1 MKTFLRATALTLSL
15 VFVMTGFAVPFAALR
30 ASAAETGEGLGAS
43 AACEGHTLGT
53 FSGLPACV
61 NKNGDLH
68 ICENNFP
75 DVNFRSFLT
84 PFYFVVGGHIDE
96 EDSPT
101 TLYVANRAVKSLRGI
116 EFFTKLKSL
125 DCYSNRLTELDMSK
139 NTELTRLDCRS
150 NQLTELDVTSCT
162 ALTELSCDS
171 NQLTELDVS
180 KNTDLTR
187 LGCFFNQL
195 TELDVTKNT
204 DLTSLSC
211 GSNQLTELDVT
222 GNTALTSL
230 SCFSN
235 QLTELDVTGNT
246 ALTYLSCSSNQLT
259 ELDVSNNTALETLNC
274 SSNQLTELDVNNNT
288 ALTGL
293 GCYSNLLTELDVS
306 NNTAL
311 TSLSCESNQLTELDV
326 SNNTA
331 LTHLSCEFNQLTEL
345 DVSNNTALTH
355 LSCESNRLTE
365 LDVSNNTALTY
376 LFCYSNQ
383 LTELDVSKNTA
394 LRYFSWNSN
403 QRDLE
408 LISKNGLWTADM
420 SKLVSSSNFDRIT
433 SFSQGTFDSKT
444 GLLTFAGKPSSF
456 TYKYDVGYVKNDR
469 TMTVTVNLTEHI
481 HSFSDWQVRT
491 PASCTEP
498 GEEFRSC
505 ACGEEETRSIDPL
518 GHSFTNYVYDNNA
531 ACTTDGTET
540 AKCDRCDATDTR
552 TAAGTATGHTF
563 SDWQV
568 RTPASCTE
576 SGEEFRSCACG
587 EEETRSIDPLGH
599 DFAGEWTTD
608 TPASCT
614 EPGSKS
620 HHCTRCEAKADV
632 TSIPPLGH
640 SFTNYVYDNN
650 AACTTDGTETAKCDR
665 CDATDTRTA
674 AGTATGHTFSGWQ
687 VRTPASCT
695 EPGEEFRACACG
707 EEETRSIDPLG
718 HTLVKTEA
726 VEPTETSAGN
736 IEYWTCTVCGKLF
749 SDEAANNEIT
759 QAETVLPKLEHTHV
773 YGSYAYDGN
782 AHWQTCAC
790 GQTSERTPHAF
801 GAWTVTKEPTYTEE
815 GSRSRTCVCGFTE
828 TETLPCAVLLGDVNL
843 DGKVTPTDYLL
854 LKRQLVVEDCLTEA
868 GKQRADINGDGAL
881 TPTDYLLLKRMILGL

>member
-1 MKTFLRATALTLSL
+1 MKTFLRATALMLSL

-30 ASAAETGEGLGAS
+30 ASAAGTGEGLGAS

-61 NKNGDLH
+61 NENGELH

-75 DVNFRSFLT
+75 DVNFRRFLT
-84 PFYFVVGGHIDE
+84 AKGSDGYFNE
-96 EDSPT
+96 YYPT
-101 TLYVANRAVKSLRGI
+101 TLHVKSRGIKSLRGI
-116 EFFTKLKSL
+116 EFFTRLTYL
-125 DCYSNRLTELDMSK
+125 DCSF
-139 NTELTRLDCRS
+139 
-150 NQLTELDVTSCT
+150 NQLTELNVTGFPI
-162 ALTELSCDS
+162 LRYLYCDN

-180 KNTDLTR
+180 NSSVRDLF
-187 LGCFFNQL
+187 C
-195 TELDVTKNT
+195 
-204 DLTSLSC
+204 C
-211 GSNQLTELDVT
+211 
-222 GNTALTSL
+222 
-230 SCFSN
+230 
-235 QLTELDVTGNT
+235 
-246 ALTYLSCSSNQLT
+246 SNQLT
-259 ELDVSNNTALETLNC
+259 ELDVSNNTTLTRLRC
-274 SSNQLTELDVNNNT
+274 YTNQLTELNV
-288 ALTGL
+288 TG
-293 GCYSNLLTELDVS
+293 C
-306 NNTAL
+306 TAL
-311 TSLSCESNQLTELDV
+311 TSLSCG
-326 SNNTA
+326 
-331 LTHLSCEFNQLTEL
+331 
-345 DVSNNTALTH
+345 
-355 LSCESNRLTE
+355 SNRLTE
-365 LDVSNNTALTY
+365 LDVTSCTALQG
-376 LFCYSNQ
+376 LFC
-383 LTELDVSKNTA
+383 EP
-394 LRYFSWNSN
+394 N

-408 LISKNGLWTADM
+408 LISKNGLWTADIGE
-420 SKLVSSSNFDRIT
+420 LVSPSNFDRIT
-433 SFSQGTFDSKT
+433 VFSQGTFDSET
-444 GLLTFAGKPSSF
+444 GLLTFDSKPSSF
-456 TYKYDVGYVKNDR
+456 TYMYDVGYAKEYR
-469 TMTVTVNLTEHI
+469 TMIVTVNLTDH
-481 HSFSDWQVRT
+481 V
-491 PASCTEP
+491 
-498 GEEFRSC
+498 
-505 ACGEEETRSIDPL
+505 
-518 GHSFTNYVYDNNA
+518 
-531 ACTTDGTET
+531 
-540 AKCDRCDATDTR
+540 
-552 TAAGTATGHTF
+552 HTF

-576 SGEEFRSCACG
+576 PGEEFRSCACG

-674 AGTATGHTFSGWQ
+674 AGTATGHTFSDWQ

-695 EPGEEFRACACG
+695 ESGEEFRSCACG

-815 GSRSRTCVCGFTE
+815 GIRSRTCVCGFTE

>member
-15 VFVMTGFAVPFAALR
+15 IFVMTGFAVPFAALR

-61 NKNGDLH
+61 NENGELH

-75 DVNFRSFLT
+75 DVNFRRFLT
-84 PFYFVVGGHIDE
+84 AKGSDGYFNE
-96 EDSPT
+96 YYPT
-101 TLYVANRAVKSLRGI
+101 TLHVKSRGIKSLRGI
-116 EFFTKLKSL
+116 EFFLKLT
-125 DCYSNRLTELDMSK
+125 Y
-139 NTELTRLDCRS
+139 LDCRS
-150 NQLTELDVTSCT
+150 NQLTELDV
-162 ALTELSCDS
+162 
-171 NQLTELDVS
+171 S
-180 KNTDLTR
+180 KNT
-187 LGCFFNQL
+187 
-195 TELDVTKNT
+195 
-204 DLTSLSC
+204 
-211 GSNQLTELDVT
+211 
-222 GNTALTSL
+222 ALEILYCS
-230 SCFSN
+230 SN

-246 ALTYLSCSSNQLT
+246 ALTYLDC
-259 ELDVSNNTALETLNC
+259 
-274 SSNQLTELDVNNNT
+274 
-288 ALTGL
+288 
-293 GCYSNLLTELDVS
+293 
-306 NNTAL
+306 
-311 TSLSCESNQLTELDV
+311 
-326 SNNTA
+326 
-331 LTHLSCEFNQLTEL
+331 H
-345 DVSNNTALTH
+345 
-355 LSCESNRLTE
+355 
-365 LDVSNNTALTY
+365 
-376 LFCYSNQ
+376 SNQ

-394 LRYFSWNSN
+394 LEILDCRSNQLTELDVSKNTALEYLSCDSNQLTELDVSKNTALEYLSCDSNQLTELDVSKNTALEILYCSSNQFTELDLSNNTALRRLYCSSN

-420 SKLVSSSNFDRIT
+420 SKLVSPSNFDRIT
-433 SFSQGTFDSKT
+433 SFSQGTFDSET
-444 GLLTFAGKPSSF
+444 GLLTFGGKPSSF
-456 TYKYDVGYVKNDR
+456 TYRYNVRWYNSSR
-469 TMTVTVNLTEHI
+469 TATITVTVNLTEHI

-498 GEEFRSC
+498 GEEFR
-505 ACGEEETRSIDPL
+505 A
-518 GHSFTNYVYDNNA
+518 
-531 ACTTDGTET
+531 
-540 AKCDRCDATDTR
+540 
-552 TAAGTATGHTF
+552 
-563 SDWQV
+563 
-568 RTPASCTE
+568 
-576 SGEEFRSCACG
+576 CACG

-614 EPGSKS
+614 EPGSKSHHCTRCEAKADVTSIPPLGHDFAEAWTTDTPASCTESGSKS

-674 AGTATGHTFSGWQ
+674 AGTATGHTFSDWQVRTPASCTESGEEFRACACGEEETRSIDPLGHSFTNYVYDNNAACTTDGTETAKCDRCDATDTRTAAGTATGHSFSGWQ

-695 EPGEEFRACACG
+695 EKGEEYRACACG

>member
-15 VFVMTGFAVPFAALR
+15 IFVMTGFAVPFAALR

-61 NKNGDLH
+61 NENGELH

-75 DVNFRSFLT
+75 DVNFRRFLT
-84 PFYFVVGGHIDE
+84 AKGSDGYFNE
-96 EDSPT
+96 YYPT
-101 TLYVANRAVKSLRGI
+101 TLHVKSRGIKSLRGI
-116 EFFTKLKSL
+116 EFFTRLTYL
-125 DCYSNRLTELDMSK
+125 DCSF
-139 NTELTRLDCRS
+139 
-150 NQLTELDVTSCT
+150 NQLTELNVTGFPI
-162 ALTELSCDS
+162 LRYLYCDN

-180 KNTDLTR
+180 NSSVRDLF
-187 LGCFFNQL
+187 C
-195 TELDVTKNT
+195 
-204 DLTSLSC
+204 C
-211 GSNQLTELDVT
+211 
-222 GNTALTSL
+222 
-230 SCFSN
+230 
-235 QLTELDVTGNT
+235 
-246 ALTYLSCSSNQLT
+246 SNQLT
-259 ELDVSNNTALETLNC
+259 ELDVSNNTTLTRLRC
-274 SSNQLTELDVNNNT
+274 YTNQLTELNV
-288 ALTGL
+288 TG
-293 GCYSNLLTELDVS
+293 C
-306 NNTAL
+306 TAL
-311 TSLSCESNQLTELDV
+311 TSLSCG
-326 SNNTA
+326 
-331 LTHLSCEFNQLTEL
+331 
-345 DVSNNTALTH
+345 
-355 LSCESNRLTE
+355 SNRLTE
-365 LDVSNNTALTY
+365 LDVTSCTALQG
-376 LFCYSNQ
+376 LFC
-383 LTELDVSKNTA
+383 EP
-394 LRYFSWNSN
+394 N

-408 LISKNGLWTADM
+408 LISKNGLWTADIGE
-420 SKLVSSSNFDRIT
+420 LVSPSNFDRIT
-433 SFSQGTFDSKT
+433 VFSQGTFDSET
-444 GLLTFAGKPSSF
+444 GLLTFDSKPSSF
-456 TYKYDVGYVKNDR
+456 TYMYDVGYAKEYR
-469 TMTVTVNLTEHI
+469 TMIVTVNLTDHV
-481 HSFSDWQVRT
+481 HTFSDWQVRT

-518 GHSFTNYVYDNNA
+518 GH
-531 ACTTDGTET
+531 
-540 AKCDRCDATDTR
+540 
-552 TAAGTATGHTF
+552 
-563 SDWQV
+563 
-568 RTPASCTE
+568 
-576 SGEEFRSCACG
+576 
-587 EEETRSIDPLGH
+587 
-599 DFAGEWTTD
+599 DFAEAWTTD

-650 AACTTDGTETAKCDR
+650 AACTADGTETAKCDR

-674 AGTATGHTFSGWQ
+674 AGTATGHTFSDWQ

-695 EPGEEFRACACG
+695 EKGEEYRACACG

>member
-30 ASAAETGEGLGAS
+30 ASAAGTGEGLGAS

-61 NKNGDLH
+61 NENGELH
-68 ICENNFP
+68 ICVYNFP
-75 DVNFRSFLT
+75 DENFRVILT
-84 PFYFVVGGHIDE
+84 IFVFGVGGYIDE
-96 EDSPT
+96 EDYPT
-101 TLYVANRAVKSLRGI
+101 TLDVSSRDVEFWPVKSLRGI
-116 EFFTKLKSL
+116 EFFAKLTSL
-125 DCYSNRLTELDMSK
+125 NCNFDQLTELDVSK
-139 NTELTRLDCRS
+139 NTALTSLSCAG
-150 NQLTELDVTSCT
+150 NQLTELDVSNNT
-162 ALTELSCDS
+162 ALTLLYCDGNQLTELDVSKNTALEYLSCDS

-180 KNTDLTR
+180 KNT
-187 LGCFFNQL
+187 
-195 TELDVTKNT
+195 
-204 DLTSLSC
+204 
-211 GSNQLTELDVT
+211 
-222 GNTALTSL
+222 ALEIL
-230 SCFSN
+230 
-235 QLTELDVTGNT
+235 
-246 ALTYLSCSSNQLT
+246 YCSSNQFT
-259 ELDVSNNTALETLNC
+259 ELDLSNNTALRWLYC
-274 SSNQLTELDVNNNT
+274 S
-288 ALTGL
+288 
-293 GCYSNLLTELDVS
+293 
-306 NNTAL
+306 
-311 TSLSCESNQLTELDV
+311 
-326 SNNTA
+326 
-331 LTHLSCEFNQLTEL
+331 
-345 DVSNNTALTH
+345 
-355 LSCESNRLTE
+355 
-365 LDVSNNTALTY
+365 
-376 LFCYSNQ
+376 
-383 LTELDVSKNTA
+383 
-394 LRYFSWNSN
+394 SN

-420 SKLVSSSNFDRIT
+420 SKLVSPSNFDRIT
-433 SFSQGTFDSKT
+433 SFSQGTFDSET
-444 GLLTFAGKPSSF
+444 GLLTFGGKPSSF
-456 TYKYDVGYVKNDR
+456 TYRYNVCWYNSSR
-469 TMTVTVNLTEHI
+469 TATITVTVNLTEHI

-498 GEEFRSC
+498 GEEFR
-505 ACGEEETRSIDPL
+505 A
-518 GHSFTNYVYDNNA
+518 
-531 ACTTDGTET
+531 
-540 AKCDRCDATDTR
+540 
-552 TAAGTATGHTF
+552 
-563 SDWQV
+563 
-568 RTPASCTE
+568 
-576 SGEEFRSCACG
+576 CACG

-614 EPGSKS
+614 ESGSKS

-674 AGTATGHTFSGWQ
+674 AGTATGHTFSDWQVRTPASCTESGEEFRACACGEEETRSIDPLGHSFTNYVYDNNAACTTDGTETAKCDRCDATDTRTAAGTATGHSFSGWQ

-695 EPGEEFRACACG
+695 EKGEEYRACACG

>member
-30 ASAAETGEGLGAS
+30 ASAAGTGEGLGAS

-61 NKNGDLH
+61 NENGELH
-68 ICENNFP
+68 ICVYNFP
-75 DVNFRSFLT
+75 DENFRVILT
-84 PFYFVVGGHIDE
+84 IFVFGVGGYIDE
-96 EDSPT
+96 EDYPT
-101 TLYVANRAVKSLRGI
+101 TLDVSSRDVEFWPVKSLRGI
-116 EFFTKLKSL
+116 EFFAKLTSL
-125 DCYSNRLTELDMSK
+125 NCNFDQLTELDVSK
-139 NTELTRLDCRS
+139 NTALTSLSCAGNQLTELDVSNNTALTSLSCGGKQLTELDVSNNTALTSLSCGGSQLTELDVSNNTALTYLDCRS
-150 NQLTELDVTSCT
+150 NQLTELDVSNNT
-162 ALTELSCDS
+162 ALTLLYCDGNQLTELDVSKNTALEYLSCDS

-180 KNTDLTR
+180 KNT
-187 LGCFFNQL
+187 
-195 TELDVTKNT
+195 
-204 DLTSLSC
+204 
-211 GSNQLTELDVT
+211 
-222 GNTALTSL
+222 ALEIL
-230 SCFSN
+230 
-235 QLTELDVTGNT
+235 
-246 ALTYLSCSSNQLT
+246 YCSSNQFT
-259 ELDVSNNTALETLNC
+259 ELDLSNNTALRWLYC
-274 SSNQLTELDVNNNT
+274 S
-288 ALTGL
+288 
-293 GCYSNLLTELDVS
+293 
-306 NNTAL
+306 
-311 TSLSCESNQLTELDV
+311 
-326 SNNTA
+326 
-331 LTHLSCEFNQLTEL
+331 
-345 DVSNNTALTH
+345 
-355 LSCESNRLTE
+355 
-365 LDVSNNTALTY
+365 
-376 LFCYSNQ
+376 
-383 LTELDVSKNTA
+383 
-394 LRYFSWNSN
+394 SN

-420 SKLVSSSNFDRIT
+420 SKLVSPSNFDRIT
-433 SFSQGTFDSKT
+433 SFSQGTFDSET
-444 GLLTFAGKPSSF
+444 GLLTFGGKPSSF
-456 TYKYDVGYVKNDR
+456 TYRYNVCWYNSSR
-469 TMTVTVNLTEHI
+469 TATITVTVNLTEHI

-498 GEEFRSC
+498 GEEFR
-505 ACGEEETRSIDPL
+505 A
-518 GHSFTNYVYDNNA
+518 
-531 ACTTDGTET
+531 
-540 AKCDRCDATDTR
+540 
-552 TAAGTATGHTF
+552 
-563 SDWQV
+563 
-568 RTPASCTE
+568 
-576 SGEEFRSCACG
+576 CACG

-614 EPGSKS
+614 EPGSKSHHCTRCEAKADVTSIPPLGHDFAEAWTTDTPASCTESGSKS

-695 EPGEEFRACACG
+695 EKGEEYRACACG

>member
-15 VFVMTGFAVPFAALR
+15 IFVMTGFAVPFAALR

-61 NKNGDLH
+61 NENGELH

-75 DVNFRSFLT
+75 DVNFRRFLT
-84 PFYFVVGGHIDE
+84 AKGSDGYFNE
-96 EDSPT
+96 YYPT
-101 TLYVANRAVKSLRGI
+101 TLHVKSRGIKSLRGI
-116 EFFTKLKSL
+116 EFFTRLTYL
-125 DCYSNRLTELDMSK
+125 DCSF
-139 NTELTRLDCRS
+139 
-150 NQLTELDVTSCT
+150 NQLTELNVTGFPI
-162 ALTELSCDS
+162 LRYLYCDN

-180 KNTDLTR
+180 NSSVRDLF
-187 LGCFFNQL
+187 C
-195 TELDVTKNT
+195 
-204 DLTSLSC
+204 C
-211 GSNQLTELDVT
+211 
-222 GNTALTSL
+222 
-230 SCFSN
+230 
-235 QLTELDVTGNT
+235 
-246 ALTYLSCSSNQLT
+246 SNQLT
-259 ELDVSNNTALETLNC
+259 ELDVSNNTTLTRLRC
-274 SSNQLTELDVNNNT
+274 YTNQLTELNV
-288 ALTGL
+288 TG
-293 GCYSNLLTELDVS
+293 C
-306 NNTAL
+306 TAL
-311 TSLSCESNQLTELDV
+311 TSLSCG
-326 SNNTA
+326 
-331 LTHLSCEFNQLTEL
+331 
-345 DVSNNTALTH
+345 
-355 LSCESNRLTE
+355 SNRLTE
-365 LDVSNNTALTY
+365 LDVTSCTALQG
-376 LFCYSNQ
+376 LFC
-383 LTELDVSKNTA
+383 EP
-394 LRYFSWNSN
+394 N

-408 LISKNGLWTADM
+408 LISKNGLWTADIGE
-420 SKLVSSSNFDRIT
+420 LVSPSNFDRIT
-433 SFSQGTFDSKT
+433 VFSQGTFDSET
-444 GLLTFAGKPSSF
+444 GLLTFDSKPSSF
-456 TYKYDVGYVKNDR
+456 TYMYDVGYAKEYR
-469 TMTVTVNLTEHI
+469 TMIVTVNLTDHV
-481 HSFSDWQVRT
+481 HTFSDWQVRT

-518 GHSFTNYVYDNNA
+518 GH
-531 ACTTDGTET
+531 
-540 AKCDRCDATDTR
+540 
-552 TAAGTATGHTF
+552 
-563 SDWQV
+563 
-568 RTPASCTE
+568 
-576 SGEEFRSCACG
+576 
-587 EEETRSIDPLGH
+587 
-599 DFAGEWTTD
+599 DFAEAWTTD

-614 EPGSKS
+614 ESGSKS

>member
-15 VFVMTGFAVPFAALR
+15 IFVMTGFAVPFAALR

-61 NKNGDLH
+61 NENGELH

-75 DVNFRSFLT
+75 DVNFRRFLT
-84 PFYFVVGGHIDE
+84 AKGSDGYFNE
-96 EDSPT
+96 YYPT
-101 TLYVANRAVKSLRGI
+101 TLHVKSRGIKSLRGI
-116 EFFTKLKSL
+116 EFFTRLTYL
-125 DCYSNRLTELDMSK
+125 DCSF
-139 NTELTRLDCRS
+139 
-150 NQLTELDVTSCT
+150 NQLTELNVTGFPI
-162 ALTELSCDS
+162 LRYLYCDN

-180 KNTDLTR
+180 NSSVRDLF
-187 LGCFFNQL
+187 C
-195 TELDVTKNT
+195 
-204 DLTSLSC
+204 C
-211 GSNQLTELDVT
+211 
-222 GNTALTSL
+222 
-230 SCFSN
+230 
-235 QLTELDVTGNT
+235 
-246 ALTYLSCSSNQLT
+246 SNQLT
-259 ELDVSNNTALETLNC
+259 ELDVSNNTTLTRLRC
-274 SSNQLTELDVNNNT
+274 YTNQLTELNV
-288 ALTGL
+288 TG
-293 GCYSNLLTELDVS
+293 C
-306 NNTAL
+306 TAL
-311 TSLSCESNQLTELDV
+311 TSLSCG
-326 SNNTA
+326 
-331 LTHLSCEFNQLTEL
+331 
-345 DVSNNTALTH
+345 
-355 LSCESNRLTE
+355 SNRLTE
-365 LDVSNNTALTY
+365 LDVTSCTALQG
-376 LFCYSNQ
+376 LFC
-383 LTELDVSKNTA
+383 EP
-394 LRYFSWNSN
+394 N

-408 LISKNGLWTADM
+408 LISKNGLWTADIGE
-420 SKLVSSSNFDRIT
+420 LVSPSNFDRIT
-433 SFSQGTFDSKT
+433 VFSQGTFDSET
-444 GLLTFAGKPSSF
+444 GLLTFDSKPSSF
-456 TYKYDVGYVKNDR
+456 TYMYDVGYAKEYR
-469 TMTVTVNLTEHI
+469 TMIVTVNLTDHV
-481 HSFSDWQVRT
+481 HTFSDWQVRT

-518 GHSFTNYVYDNNA
+518 GH
-531 ACTTDGTET
+531 
-540 AKCDRCDATDTR
+540 
-552 TAAGTATGHTF
+552 
-563 SDWQV
+563 
-568 RTPASCTE
+568 
-576 SGEEFRSCACG
+576 
-587 EEETRSIDPLGH
+587 
-599 DFAGEWTTD
+599 DFAEAWTTD

-614 EPGSKS
+614 EPGSKSHHCTRCEAKADVTSIPLLGHDFAEAWTTDTPASCTESGSKS

>member
-61 NKNGDLH
+61 NENGELH

-75 DVNFRSFLT
+75 DVNFRWFLT
-84 PFYFVVGGHIDE
+84 AKGSDGYFNE
-96 EDSPT
+96 YYPT
-101 TLYVANRAVKSLRGI
+101 TLHVKSRGIKSLRGI
-116 EFFTKLKSL
+116 EFFTRLTYL
-125 DCYSNRLTELDMSK
+125 DCSF
-139 NTELTRLDCRS
+139 
-150 NQLTELDVTSCT
+150 NQLTELNVTGFPI
-162 ALTELSCDS
+162 LRYLYCDN

-180 KNTDLTR
+180 NSSVRDLF
-187 LGCFFNQL
+187 C
-195 TELDVTKNT
+195 
-204 DLTSLSC
+204 C
-211 GSNQLTELDVT
+211 
-222 GNTALTSL
+222 
-230 SCFSN
+230 
-235 QLTELDVTGNT
+235 
-246 ALTYLSCSSNQLT
+246 SNQLT
-259 ELDVSNNTALETLNC
+259 ELDVSNNTTLTRLRC
-274 SSNQLTELDVNNNT
+274 YTNQLTELNV
-288 ALTGL
+288 TG
-293 GCYSNLLTELDVS
+293 C
-306 NNTAL
+306 TAL
-311 TSLSCESNQLTELDV
+311 TSLSCG
-326 SNNTA
+326 
-331 LTHLSCEFNQLTEL
+331 
-345 DVSNNTALTH
+345 
-355 LSCESNRLTE
+355 SNRLTE
-365 LDVSNNTALTY
+365 LDVTSCTALQG
-376 LFCYSNQ
+376 LFC
-383 LTELDVSKNTA
+383 EP
-394 LRYFSWNSN
+394 N

-408 LISKNGLWTADM
+408 LISKNGLWTADIGE
-420 SKLVSSSNFDRIT
+420 LVSPSNFDRIT
-433 SFSQGTFDSKT
+433 VFSQGTFDSET
-444 GLLTFAGKPSSF
+444 GLLTFDSKPSSF
-456 TYKYDVGYVKNDR
+456 TYMYDVGYAKEYR
-469 TMTVTVNLTEHI
+469 TMIVTVNLTDHV
-481 HSFSDWQVRT
+481 HTFSDWQVRT

-518 GHSFTNYVYDNNA
+518 GH
-531 ACTTDGTET
+531 
-540 AKCDRCDATDTR
+540 
-552 TAAGTATGHTF
+552 
-563 SDWQV
+563 
-568 RTPASCTE
+568 
-576 SGEEFRSCACG
+576 
-587 EEETRSIDPLGH
+587 
-599 DFAGEWTTD
+599 DFAEAWTTD

-695 EPGEEFRACACG
+695 EKGEEYRACACG

>member
-30 ASAAETGEGLGAS
+30 ASAAGTGEGLGAS

-61 NKNGDLH
+61 NENGELH
-68 ICENNFP
+68 ICVYNFP
-75 DVNFRSFLT
+75 DENFRVILT
-84 PFYFVVGGHIDE
+84 IFVFGVGGYIDE
-96 EDSPT
+96 EDYPT
-101 TLYVANRAVKSLRGI
+101 TLDVSSRDVEFWPVKSLRGI
-116 EFFTKLKSL
+116 EFFAKLTSL
-125 DCYSNRLTELDMSK
+125 NCNFDQLTELDVSK
-139 NTELTRLDCRS
+139 NTALTSLSCAGNQLTELDVSNNTALTSLSCGGSQLTELDVSNNTALTYLDCRS
-150 NQLTELDVTSCT
+150 NQLTELDVSNNT
-162 ALTELSCDS
+162 ALTLLYCDGNQLTELDVSKNTALEYLSCDS

-180 KNTDLTR
+180 KNTAPIR
-187 LGCFFNQL
+187 LYC
-195 TELDVTKNT
+195 
-204 DLTSLSC
+204 S
-211 GSNQLTELDVT
+211 SNQLTELDVT
-222 GNTALTSL
+222 GTLTDLDCSSNQLTELDMTGCTALSRL
-230 SCFSN
+230 VCRSN
-235 QLTELDVTGNT
+235 QLTELDVTG
-246 ALTYLSCSSNQLT
+246 C
-259 ELDVSNNTALETLNC
+259 TALEI
-274 SSNQLTELDVNNNT
+274 
-288 ALTGL
+288 
-293 GCYSNLLTELDVS
+293 
-306 NNTAL
+306 
-311 TSLSCESNQLTELDV
+311 LSCDSNQLTELDV

-331 LTHLSCEFNQLTEL
+331 LTFLSCDGNQLTEL
-345 DVSNNTALTH
+345 DVSKNTALEY
-355 LSCESNRLTE
+355 LSC
-365 LDVSNNTALTY
+365 D
-376 LFCYSNQ
+376 SNQ

-394 LRYFSWNSN
+394 LEILYCSSNQFTELDLSNNTALRWLYCSSN

-420 SKLVSSSNFDRIT
+420 SKLVSPSNFDRIT
-433 SFSQGTFDSKT
+433 SFSQGTFDSET
-444 GLLTFAGKPSSF
+444 GLLTFGGKPSSF
-456 TYKYDVGYVKNDR
+456 TYRYNVCWYNSSR
-469 TMTVTVNLTEHI
+469 TATITVTVNLTEHI

-498 GEEFRSC
+498 GEEFR
-505 ACGEEETRSIDPL
+505 A
-518 GHSFTNYVYDNNA
+518 
-531 ACTTDGTET
+531 
-540 AKCDRCDATDTR
+540 
-552 TAAGTATGHTF
+552 
-563 SDWQV
+563 
-568 RTPASCTE
+568 
-576 SGEEFRSCACG
+576 CACG

-695 EPGEEFRACACG
+695 EKGEEYRACACG

>member
-30 ASAAETGEGLGAS
+30 ASAAGTGEGLGAS

-61 NKNGDLH
+61 NENGELH
-68 ICENNFP
+68 ICVYNFP
-75 DVNFRSFLT
+75 DENFRVILT
-84 PFYFVVGGHIDE
+84 IFVFGVGGYIDE
-96 EDSPT
+96 EDYPT
-101 TLYVANRAVKSLRGI
+101 TLDVSSRDVEFWPVKSLRGI
-116 EFFTKLKSL
+116 EFFAKLTSL
-125 DCYSNRLTELDMSK
+125 NCNFDQLTELDVSK
-139 NTELTRLDCRS
+139 NTALTSLSCAGNQLTELDVSNNTALTSLSCGGSQLTELDVSNNTALTYLDCRS
-150 NQLTELDVTSCT
+150 NQLTELDVSNNT
-162 ALTELSCDS
+162 ALTLLYCDGNQLTELDVSKNTALEYLSCDS

-180 KNTDLTR
+180 KNTAPIR
-187 LGCFFNQL
+187 LYC
-195 TELDVTKNT
+195 
-204 DLTSLSC
+204 S
-211 GSNQLTELDVT
+211 SNQLTELDVT
-222 GNTALTSL
+222 GTLTDLDCSSNQLTELDMTGCTALSRL
-230 SCFSN
+230 VCRSN
-235 QLTELDVTGNT
+235 QLTELDVTG
-246 ALTYLSCSSNQLT
+246 C
-259 ELDVSNNTALETLNC
+259 TALEI
-274 SSNQLTELDVNNNT
+274 
-288 ALTGL
+288 
-293 GCYSNLLTELDVS
+293 
-306 NNTAL
+306 
-311 TSLSCESNQLTELDV
+311 LSCDSNQLTELDV

-331 LTHLSCEFNQLTEL
+331 LTFLSCDGNQLTEL
-345 DVSNNTALTH
+345 DVSKNTALEY
-355 LSCESNRLTE
+355 LSC
-365 LDVSNNTALTY
+365 D
-376 LFCYSNQ
+376 SNQ

-394 LRYFSWNSN
+394 LEILYCSSNQFTELDLSNNTALRWLYCSSN

-420 SKLVSSSNFDRIT
+420 SKLVSPSNFDRIT
-433 SFSQGTFDSKT
+433 SFSQGTFDSET
-444 GLLTFAGKPSSF
+444 GLLTFGGKPSSF
-456 TYKYDVGYVKNDR
+456 TYRYNVCWYNSSR
-469 TMTVTVNLTEHI
+469 TATITVTVNLTEHI

-498 GEEFRSC
+498 GEEFR
-505 ACGEEETRSIDPL
+505 A
-518 GHSFTNYVYDNNA
+518 
-531 ACTTDGTET
+531 
-540 AKCDRCDATDTR
+540 
-552 TAAGTATGHTF
+552 
-563 SDWQV
+563 
-568 RTPASCTE
+568 
-576 SGEEFRSCACG
+576 CACG

-599 DFAGEWTTD
+599 DFAGEWTTDTPASCTEPGSKSHHCTRCEAKADVTSIPPLGHDFAEAWTTD

-695 EPGEEFRACACG
+695 EKGEEYRACACG

>member
-30 ASAAETGEGLGAS
+30 ASAAGTGEGLGAS

-61 NKNGDLH
+61 NENGELH
-68 ICENNFP
+68 ICVYNFP
-75 DVNFRSFLT
+75 DENFRVILT
-84 PFYFVVGGHIDE
+84 IFVFGVGGYIDE
-96 EDSPT
+96 EDYPT
-101 TLYVANRAVKSLRGI
+101 TLDVSSRDVEFWPVKSLRGI
-116 EFFTKLKSL
+116 EFFAKLTSL
-125 DCYSNRLTELDMSK
+125 NCNFD
-139 NTELTRLDCRS
+139 
-150 NQLTELDVTSCT
+150 
-162 ALTELSCDS
+162 
-171 NQLTELDVS
+171 QLTELDVS
-180 KNTDLTR
+180 KNT
-187 LGCFFNQL
+187 
-195 TELDVTKNT
+195 
-204 DLTSLSC
+204 
-211 GSNQLTELDVT
+211 
-222 GNTALTSL
+222 ALTSL
-230 SCFSN
+230 SCAGN
-235 QLTELDVTGNT
+235 Q
-246 ALTYLSCSSNQLT
+246 
-259 ELDVSNNTALETLNC
+259 
-274 SSNQLTELDVNNNT
+274 
-288 ALTGL
+288 
-293 GCYSNLLTELDVS
+293 LTELDVS

-311 TSLSCESNQLTELDV
+311 TSLSCGGNQLTELDV

-331 LTHLSCEFNQLTEL
+331 LTYL
-345 DVSNNTALTH
+345 D
-355 LSCESNRLTE
+355 CR
-365 LDVSNNTALTY
+365 
-376 LFCYSNQ
+376 SNQ

-394 LRYFSWNSN
+394 LEIIHCSSNQFTELDLSNNTALRWLYCSSN

-420 SKLVSSSNFDRIT
+420 SKLVSPSNFDRIT
-433 SFSQGTFDSKT
+433 SFSQGTFDSET
-444 GLLTFAGKPSSF
+444 GLLTFRGKPSSF
-456 TYKYDVGYVKNDR
+456 TYRYNVCWYNSSR
-469 TMTVTVNLTEHI
+469 TATITVTVNLTEHI

-498 GEEFRSC
+498 GEEFR
-505 ACGEEETRSIDPL
+505 A
-518 GHSFTNYVYDNNA
+518 
-531 ACTTDGTET
+531 
-540 AKCDRCDATDTR
+540 
-552 TAAGTATGHTF
+552 
-563 SDWQV
+563 
-568 RTPASCTE
+568 
-576 SGEEFRSCACG
+576 CACG

-773 YGSYAYDGN
+773 YGSYANDGN

>member
-195 TELDVTKNT
+195 TELDVSNNT

-481 HSFSDWQVRT
+481 HS
-491 PASCTEP
+491 
-498 GEEFRSC
+498 
-505 ACGEEETRSIDPL
+505 
-518 GHSFTNYVYDNNA
+518 
-531 ACTTDGTET
+531 
-540 AKCDRCDATDTR
+540 
-552 TAAGTATGHTF
+552 F

>member
-15 VFVMTGFAVPFAALR
+15 IFVMTGFAVPFAALR

-61 NKNGDLH
+61 NENGELH

-75 DVNFRSFLT
+75 DVNFRRFLT
-84 PFYFVVGGHIDE
+84 AKGSDGYFNE
-96 EDSPT
+96 YYPT
-101 TLYVANRAVKSLRGI
+101 TLHVKSRGIKSLRGI
-116 EFFTKLKSL
+116 EFFTRLTYL
-125 DCYSNRLTELDMSK
+125 DCSF
-139 NTELTRLDCRS
+139 
-150 NQLTELDVTSCT
+150 NQLTELNVTGFPI
-162 ALTELSCDS
+162 LRYLYCDN

-180 KNTDLTR
+180 NSSVRDLF
-187 LGCFFNQL
+187 C
-195 TELDVTKNT
+195 
-204 DLTSLSC
+204 C
-211 GSNQLTELDVT
+211 
-222 GNTALTSL
+222 
-230 SCFSN
+230 
-235 QLTELDVTGNT
+235 
-246 ALTYLSCSSNQLT
+246 SNQLT
-259 ELDVSNNTALETLNC
+259 ELDVSNNTTLTRLRC
-274 SSNQLTELDVNNNT
+274 YTNQLTELNV
-288 ALTGL
+288 TG
-293 GCYSNLLTELDVS
+293 C
-306 NNTAL
+306 TAL
-311 TSLSCESNQLTELDV
+311 TSLSCG
-326 SNNTA
+326 
-331 LTHLSCEFNQLTEL
+331 
-345 DVSNNTALTH
+345 
-355 LSCESNRLTE
+355 SNRLTE
-365 LDVSNNTALTY
+365 LDVTSCTALQGF
-376 LFCYSNQ
+376 FC
-383 LTELDVSKNTA
+383 EP
-394 LRYFSWNSN
+394 N

-408 LISKNGLWTADM
+408 LISKNGLWTADIGE
-420 SKLVSSSNFDRIT
+420 LVSPSNFDRIT
-433 SFSQGTFDSKT
+433 VFSQGTFDSET
-444 GLLTFAGKPSSF
+444 GLLTFDSKPSSF
-456 TYKYDVGYVKNDR
+456 TYMYDVGYAKEYR
-469 TMTVTVNLTEHI
+469 TMIVTVNLTDHV
-481 HSFSDWQVRT
+481 HTFSDWQVRT

-518 GHSFTNYVYDNNA
+518 GH
-531 ACTTDGTET
+531 
-540 AKCDRCDATDTR
+540 
-552 TAAGTATGHTF
+552 
-563 SDWQV
+563 
-568 RTPASCTE
+568 
-576 SGEEFRSCACG
+576 
-587 EEETRSIDPLGH
+587 
-599 DFAGEWTTD
+599 DFAEAWTTD

-695 EPGEEFRACACG
+695 EKGEEYRACACG

>member
-1 MKTFLRATALTLSL
+1 MQVWRLQTKPSSGNNIDYCLKNQI
-15 VFVMTGFAVPFAALR
+15 AAIV
-30 ASAAETGEGLGAS
+30 
-43 AACEGHTLGT
+43 C
-53 FSGLPACV
+53 
-61 NKNGDLH
+61 ND
-68 ICENNFP
+68 
-75 DVNFRSFLT
+75 
-84 PFYFVVGGHIDE
+84 
-96 EDSPT
+96 
-101 TLYVANRAVKSLRGI
+101 
-116 EFFTKLKSL
+116 
-125 DCYSNRLTELDMSK
+125 
-139 NTELTRLDCRS
+139 
-150 NQLTELDVTSCT
+150 
-162 ALTELSCDS
+162 
-171 NQLTELDVS
+171 
-180 KNTDLTR
+180 
-187 LGCFFNQL
+187 
-195 TELDVTKNT
+195 
-204 DLTSLSC
+204 
-211 GSNQLTELDVT
+211 
-222 GNTALTSL
+222 
-230 SCFSN
+230 
-235 QLTELDVTGNT
+235 
-246 ALTYLSCSSNQLT
+246 
-259 ELDVSNNTALETLNC
+259 
-274 SSNQLTELDVNNNT
+274 
-288 ALTGL
+288 
-293 GCYSNLLTELDVS
+293 
-306 NNTAL
+306 
-311 TSLSCESNQLTELDV
+311 
-326 SNNTA
+326 
-331 LTHLSCEFNQLTEL
+331 
-345 DVSNNTALTH
+345 
-355 LSCESNRLTE
+355 
-365 LDVSNNTALTY
+365 
-376 LFCYSNQ
+376 
-383 LTELDVSKNTA
+383 
-394 LRYFSWNSN
+394 N

-408 LISKNGLWTADM
+408 LIEKNGLWTADM

-433 SFSQGTFDSKT
+433 SFSQGTFDSET
-444 GLLTFAGKPSSF
+444 GLLTFDSKPSSF
-456 TYKYDVGYVKNDR
+456 TYTYDVGKDDQ

-491 PASCTEP
+491 PASCTE
-498 GEEFRSC
+498 
-505 ACGEEETRSIDPL
+505 
-518 GHSFTNYVYDNNA
+518 
-531 ACTTDGTET
+531 
-540 AKCDRCDATDTR
+540 
-552 TAAGTATGHTF
+552 
-563 SDWQV
+563 
-568 RTPASCTE
+568 
-576 SGEEFRSCACG
+576 SGEEFRACACG

-674 AGTATGHTFSGWQ
+674 AGTATGHTFSDWQ

-695 EPGEEFRACACG
+695 ESGEEFRACACG

-815 GSRSRTCVCGFTE
+815 GIRSRTCVCGFTE

>member
-30 ASAAETGEGLGAS
+30 ASAAGTGEGLGAS

-61 NKNGDLH
+61 NENGELH
-68 ICENNFP
+68 ICVYNFP
-75 DVNFRSFLT
+75 DENFRVILT
-84 PFYFVVGGHIDE
+84 IFVFGVGGYIDE
-96 EDSPT
+96 EDYPT
-101 TLYVANRAVKSLRGI
+101 TLDVSSRDVEFWPVKSLRGI
-116 EFFTKLKSL
+116 EFFAKLTSL
-125 DCYSNRLTELDMSK
+125 NCNFDQLTELDVSK
-139 NTELTRLDCRS
+139 NTALTSLSCAGNQLTELDVSNNTALTSLSCGGSQLTELDVSNNTALTYLDCRS
-150 NQLTELDVTSCT
+150 NQLTELDVSNNT
-162 ALTELSCDS
+162 ALTLLYCDGNQLTELDVSKNTALEYLSCDS

-180 KNTDLTR
+180 KNT
-187 LGCFFNQL
+187 
-195 TELDVTKNT
+195 
-204 DLTSLSC
+204 
-211 GSNQLTELDVT
+211 
-222 GNTALTSL
+222 ALEIL
-230 SCFSN
+230 
-235 QLTELDVTGNT
+235 
-246 ALTYLSCSSNQLT
+246 YCSSNQFT
-259 ELDVSNNTALETLNC
+259 ELDLSNNTALRWLYC
-274 SSNQLTELDVNNNT
+274 S
-288 ALTGL
+288 
-293 GCYSNLLTELDVS
+293 
-306 NNTAL
+306 
-311 TSLSCESNQLTELDV
+311 
-326 SNNTA
+326 
-331 LTHLSCEFNQLTEL
+331 
-345 DVSNNTALTH
+345 
-355 LSCESNRLTE
+355 
-365 LDVSNNTALTY
+365 
-376 LFCYSNQ
+376 
-383 LTELDVSKNTA
+383 
-394 LRYFSWNSN
+394 SN

-420 SKLVSSSNFDRIT
+420 SKLVSPSNFDRIT
-433 SFSQGTFDSKT
+433 SFSQGTFDSET
-444 GLLTFAGKPSSF
+444 GLLTFGGKPSSF
-456 TYKYDVGYVKNDR
+456 TYRYNVCWYNSSR
-469 TMTVTVNLTEHI
+469 TATITVTVNLTEHI

-498 GEEFRSC
+498 GEEFR
-505 ACGEEETRSIDPL
+505 A
-518 GHSFTNYVYDNNA
+518 
-531 ACTTDGTET
+531 
-540 AKCDRCDATDTR
+540 
-552 TAAGTATGHTF
+552 
-563 SDWQV
+563 
-568 RTPASCTE
+568 
-576 SGEEFRSCACG
+576 CACG

-695 EPGEEFRACACG
+695 EKGEEYRACACG

>member
-1 MKTFLRATALTLSL
+1 M
-15 VFVMTGFAVPFAALR
+15 
-30 ASAAETGEGLGAS
+30 
-43 AACEGHTLGT
+43 
-53 FSGLPACV
+53 
-61 NKNGDLH
+61 
-68 ICENNFP
+68 
-75 DVNFRSFLT
+75 
-84 PFYFVVGGHIDE
+84 
-96 EDSPT
+96 
-101 TLYVANRAVKSLRGI
+101 
-116 EFFTKLKSL
+116 
-125 DCYSNRLTELDMSK
+125 
-139 NTELTRLDCRS
+139 
-150 NQLTELDVTSCT
+150 
-162 ALTELSCDS
+162 
-171 NQLTELDVS
+171 
-180 KNTDLTR
+180 
-187 LGCFFNQL
+187 
-195 TELDVTKNT
+195 
-204 DLTSLSC
+204 
-211 GSNQLTELDVT
+211 
-222 GNTALTSL
+222 
-230 SCFSN
+230 
-235 QLTELDVTGNT
+235 
-246 ALTYLSCSSNQLT
+246 
-259 ELDVSNNTALETLNC
+259 
-274 SSNQLTELDVNNNT
+274 
-288 ALTGL
+288 
-293 GCYSNLLTELDVS
+293 
-306 NNTAL
+306 
-311 TSLSCESNQLTELDV
+311 
-326 SNNTA
+326 
-331 LTHLSCEFNQLTEL
+331 
-345 DVSNNTALTH
+345 
-355 LSCESNRLTE
+355 
-365 LDVSNNTALTY
+365 
-376 LFCYSNQ
+376 
-383 LTELDVSKNTA
+383 
-394 LRYFSWNSN
+394 
-403 QRDLE
+403 
-408 LISKNGLWTADM
+408 
-420 SKLVSSSNFDRIT
+420 
-433 SFSQGTFDSKT
+433 
-444 GLLTFAGKPSSF
+444 
-456 TYKYDVGYVKNDR
+456 
-469 TMTVTVNLTEHI
+469 
-481 HSFSDWQVRT
+481 
-491 PASCTEP
+491 
-498 GEEFRSC
+498 
-505 ACGEEETRSIDPL
+505 
-518 GHSFTNYVYDNNA
+518 
-531 ACTTDGTET
+531 
-540 AKCDRCDATDTR
+540 
-552 TAAGTATGHTF
+552 
-563 SDWQV
+563 

-587 EEETRSIDPLGH
+587 EEETRSIDPLEH
-599 DFAGEWTTD
+599 DFAEAWTTD

-674 AGTATGHTFSGWQ
+674 AGTATGHSFSGWQ

-815 GSRSRTCVCGFTE
+815 GIRSRTCVCGFTE

>member
-1 MKTFLRATALTLSL
+1 MKTFLRATALMLSL

-30 ASAAETGEGLGAS
+30 ASAVETGEGLGAS

-68 ICENNFP
+68 ICKNNFP
-75 DVNFRSFLT
+75 SKNFRSFLIAT
-84 PFYFVVGGHIDE
+84 AFGSTGYFDE
-96 EDSPT
+96 KHYLT
-101 TLYVANRAVKSLRGI
+101 TLNVESRGITSLRGI
-116 EFFTKLKSL
+116 EFFT
-125 DCYSNRLTELDMSK
+125 RLTSLS
-139 NTELTRLDCRS
+139 CGY
-150 NQLTELDVTSCT
+150 NQLTELDVSNNT
-162 ALTELSCDS
+162 ALTYFSCYS

-180 KNTDLTR
+180 NNTA
-187 LGCFFNQL
+187 
-195 TELDVTKNT
+195 
-204 DLTSLSC
+204 LTSLGC
-211 GSNQLTELDVT
+211 GSNQLTELDVSN
-222 GNTALTSL
+222 NTALTTLGCHANQLTELDVSNNTALTYL
-230 SCFSN
+230 SCNYNQLTELDVSNNTALTTLGCYSN
-235 QLTELDVTGNT
+235 QLTELDLSNNT
-246 ALTYLSCSSNQLT
+246 ALTYLSCNYNQLTELDVSNNTALISLSCSSNQLT
-259 ELDVSNNTALETLNC
+259 ELDVSNNTELQKLICT
-274 SSNQLTELDVNNNT
+274 SN
-288 ALTGL
+288 
-293 GCYSNLLTELDVS
+293 
-306 NNTAL
+306 
-311 TSLSCESNQLTELDV
+311 
-326 SNNTA
+326 
-331 LTHLSCEFNQLTEL
+331 HLS
-345 DVSNNTALTH
+345 
-355 LSCESNRLTE
+355 
-365 LDVSNNTALTY
+365 
-376 LFCYSNQ
+376 
-383 LTELDVSKNTA
+383 ELDVSKNKKLEYLTC
-394 LRYFSWNSN
+394 NSN

-420 SKLVSSSNFDRIT
+420 SKLVSPSNFDRIT

-481 HSFSDWQVRT
+481 HS
-491 PASCTEP
+491 
-498 GEEFRSC
+498 
-505 ACGEEETRSIDPL
+505 
-518 GHSFTNYVYDNNA
+518 
-531 ACTTDGTET
+531 
-540 AKCDRCDATDTR
+540 
-552 TAAGTATGHTF
+552 
-563 SDWQV
+563 
-568 RTPASCTE
+568 
-576 SGEEFRSCACG
+576 
-587 EEETRSIDPLGH
+587 
-599 DFAGEWTTD
+599 
-608 TPASCT
+608 
-614 EPGSKS
+614 
-620 HHCTRCEAKADV
+620 
-632 TSIPPLGH
+632 
-640 SFTNYVYDNN
+640 
-650 AACTTDGTETAKCDR
+650 
-665 CDATDTRTA
+665 
-674 AGTATGHTFSGWQ
+674 FSGWQ

>member
-30 ASAAETGEGLGAS
+30 ASAAGTGEGLGAS

-61 NKNGDLH
+61 NENGELH
-68 ICENNFP
+68 ICVYNFP
-75 DVNFRSFLT
+75 DENFRVILT
-84 PFYFVVGGHIDE
+84 IFVFGVGGYIDE
-96 EDSPT
+96 EDYPT
-101 TLYVANRAVKSLRGI
+101 TLDVSSRDVEFWPVKSLRGI
-116 EFFTKLKSL
+116 EFFAKLTSL
-125 DCYSNRLTELDMSK
+125 NCNFDQLTELDVSK
-139 NTELTRLDCRS
+139 NTALTSLSCAGNQLTELDVSNNTALTSLSCGGKQLTELDVSNNTALTSLSCGGSQLTELDVSNNTALTYLDCRS
-150 NQLTELDVTSCT
+150 NQLTELDVSNNT
-162 ALTELSCDS
+162 ALTLLYCDGNQLTELDVSKNTALEYLSCDS

-180 KNTDLTR
+180 KNTAPIR
-187 LGCFFNQL
+187 LYC
-195 TELDVTKNT
+195 
-204 DLTSLSC
+204 S
-211 GSNQLTELDVT
+211 SNQLTELDVT
-222 GNTALTSL
+222 GTLTDLDCSSNQLTELDMTGCTALSRL
-230 SCFSN
+230 VCRSN
-235 QLTELDVTGNT
+235 QLTELDVTG
-246 ALTYLSCSSNQLT
+246 C
-259 ELDVSNNTALETLNC
+259 TALEI
-274 SSNQLTELDVNNNT
+274 
-288 ALTGL
+288 
-293 GCYSNLLTELDVS
+293 
-306 NNTAL
+306 
-311 TSLSCESNQLTELDV
+311 LSCDSNQLTELDV

-331 LTHLSCEFNQLTEL
+331 LTFLSCDGNQLTEL
-345 DVSNNTALTH
+345 DVSKNTALEY
-355 LSCESNRLTE
+355 LSC
-365 LDVSNNTALTY
+365 D
-376 LFCYSNQ
+376 SNQ

-394 LRYFSWNSN
+394 LEILYCSSNQFTELDLSNNTALRWLYCSSN

-420 SKLVSSSNFDRIT
+420 SKLVSPSNFDRIT
-433 SFSQGTFDSKT
+433 SFSQGTFDSET
-444 GLLTFAGKPSSF
+444 GLLTFGGKPSSF
-456 TYKYDVGYVKNDR
+456 TYRYNVCWYNSSR
-469 TMTVTVNLTEHI
+469 TATITVTVNLTEHI

-498 GEEFRSC
+498 GEEFR
-505 ACGEEETRSIDPL
+505 A
-518 GHSFTNYVYDNNA
+518 
-531 ACTTDGTET
+531 
-540 AKCDRCDATDTR
+540 
-552 TAAGTATGHTF
+552 
-563 SDWQV
+563 
-568 RTPASCTE
+568 
-576 SGEEFRSCACG
+576 CACG

-599 DFAGEWTTD
+599 DFAGEWTTDTPASCTEPGSKSHHCTRCEAKADVTSIPPLGHDFAEAWTTD

-674 AGTATGHTFSGWQ
+674 AGTATGHTFSDWQ

-695 EPGEEFRACACG
+695 EKGEEYRACACG

>member
-15 VFVMTGFAVPFAALR
+15 IFVMTGFAVPFAALR

-61 NKNGDLH
+61 NENGELH

-75 DVNFRSFLT
+75 DVNFRRFLT
-84 PFYFVVGGHIDE
+84 AKGSDGYFNE
-96 EDSPT
+96 YYPT
-101 TLYVANRAVKSLRGI
+101 TLHVKSRGIKSLRGI
-116 EFFTKLKSL
+116 EFFTRLTYL
-125 DCYSNRLTELDMSK
+125 DCSF
-139 NTELTRLDCRS
+139 
-150 NQLTELDVTSCT
+150 NQLTELNVTGFPI
-162 ALTELSCDS
+162 LRYLYCDN

-180 KNTDLTR
+180 NSSVRDLF
-187 LGCFFNQL
+187 C
-195 TELDVTKNT
+195 
-204 DLTSLSC
+204 C
-211 GSNQLTELDVT
+211 
-222 GNTALTSL
+222 
-230 SCFSN
+230 
-235 QLTELDVTGNT
+235 
-246 ALTYLSCSSNQLT
+246 SNQLT
-259 ELDVSNNTALETLNC
+259 ELDVSNNTTLTRLRC
-274 SSNQLTELDVNNNT
+274 YTNQLTELNV
-288 ALTGL
+288 TG
-293 GCYSNLLTELDVS
+293 C
-306 NNTAL
+306 TAL
-311 TSLSCESNQLTELDV
+311 TSLSCG
-326 SNNTA
+326 
-331 LTHLSCEFNQLTEL
+331 
-345 DVSNNTALTH
+345 
-355 LSCESNRLTE
+355 SNRLTE
-365 LDVSNNTALTY
+365 LDVTSCTALQG
-376 LFCYSNQ
+376 LFC
-383 LTELDVSKNTA
+383 EP
-394 LRYFSWNSN
+394 N

-408 LISKNGLWTADM
+408 LISKNGLWTADIGE
-420 SKLVSSSNFDRIT
+420 LVSPSNFDRIT
-433 SFSQGTFDSKT
+433 VFSQGTFDSET
-444 GLLTFAGKPSSF
+444 GLLTFDSKPSSF
-456 TYKYDVGYVKNDR
+456 TYMYDVGYAKEYR
-469 TMTVTVNLTEHI
+469 TMIVTVNLTDHV
-481 HSFSDWQVRT
+481 HTFSDWQVRT

-505 ACGEEETRSIDPL
+505 ACGEEETRSIDPLGHDFAEAWTTDTPASCTEPGSKSHHCTRCEAKADVTSIPLLGHDFAEAWTTDTPASCTESGSKSHHCTRCEAKADVTSIPPL

-576 SGEEFRSCACG
+576 SGEEFRACACG
-587 EEETRSIDPLGH
+587 EEETRSID
-599 DFAGEWTTD
+599 
-608 TPASCT
+608 
-614 EPGSKS
+614 
-620 HHCTRCEAKADV
+620 
-632 TSIPPLGH
+632 PLGH

>member
-15 VFVMTGFAVPFAALR
+15 IFVMTGFAVPFAALR

-61 NKNGDLH
+61 NENGELH

-75 DVNFRSFLT
+75 DVNFRRFLT
-84 PFYFVVGGHIDE
+84 AKGSDGYFNE
-96 EDSPT
+96 YYPT
-101 TLYVANRAVKSLRGI
+101 TLHVKSRGIKSLRGI
-116 EFFTKLKSL
+116 EFFTRLTYL
-125 DCYSNRLTELDMSK
+125 DCSF
-139 NTELTRLDCRS
+139 
-150 NQLTELDVTSCT
+150 NQLTELNVTGFPI
-162 ALTELSCDS
+162 LRYLYCDN

-180 KNTDLTR
+180 NSSVRDLF
-187 LGCFFNQL
+187 C
-195 TELDVTKNT
+195 
-204 DLTSLSC
+204 C
-211 GSNQLTELDVT
+211 
-222 GNTALTSL
+222 
-230 SCFSN
+230 
-235 QLTELDVTGNT
+235 
-246 ALTYLSCSSNQLT
+246 SNQLT
-259 ELDVSNNTALETLNC
+259 ELDVSNNTTLTRLRC
-274 SSNQLTELDVNNNT
+274 YTNQLTELNV
-288 ALTGL
+288 TG
-293 GCYSNLLTELDVS
+293 C
-306 NNTAL
+306 TAL
-311 TSLSCESNQLTELDV
+311 TSLSCG
-326 SNNTA
+326 
-331 LTHLSCEFNQLTEL
+331 
-345 DVSNNTALTH
+345 
-355 LSCESNRLTE
+355 SNRLTE
-365 LDVSNNTALTY
+365 LDVTSCTALQG
-376 LFCYSNQ
+376 LFC
-383 LTELDVSKNTA
+383 EP
-394 LRYFSWNSN
+394 N

-408 LISKNGLWTADM
+408 LISKNGLWTADIGE
-420 SKLVSSSNFDRIT
+420 LVSPSNFDRIT
-433 SFSQGTFDSKT
+433 VFSQGTFDSET
-444 GLLTFAGKPSSF
+444 GLLTFDSKPSSF
-456 TYKYDVGYVKNDR
+456 TYMYDVGYAKEYR
-469 TMTVTVNLTEHI
+469 TMIVTVNLTDHV
-481 HSFSDWQVRT
+481 HTFSDWQVRT

-518 GHSFTNYVYDNNA
+518 GHDFA
-531 ACTTDGTET
+531 EAWTTD
-540 AKCDRCDATDTR
+540 
-552 TAAGTATGHTF
+552 
-563 SDWQV
+563 
-568 RTPASCTE
+568 TPASCTE
-576 SGEEFRSCACG
+576 PGSKSHHC
-587 EEETRSIDPLGH
+587 TRCEAKADVTSIPPLGH
-599 DFAGEWTTD
+599 DFAEAWTTD

-650 AACTTDGTETAKCDR
+650 AACTADGTETAKCDR

-695 EPGEEFRACACG
+695 EKGEEYRACACG

>member
-30 ASAAETGEGLGAS
+30 ASAAGTGEGLGAS

-61 NKNGDLH
+61 NENGELH
-68 ICENNFP
+68 ICVYNFP
-75 DVNFRSFLT
+75 DENFRVILT
-84 PFYFVVGGHIDE
+84 IFVFGVGGYIDE
-96 EDSPT
+96 EDYPT
-101 TLYVANRAVKSLRGI
+101 TLDVSSRDVEFWPVKSLRGI
-116 EFFTKLKSL
+116 EFFAKLTSL
-125 DCYSNRLTELDMSK
+125 NCNFDQLTELDVSK
-139 NTELTRLDCRS
+139 NTALTSLSCAGNQLTELDVSNNTALTSLSCGGKQLTELDVSNNTALTSLSCGGSQLTELDVSNNTALTYLDCRS
-150 NQLTELDVTSCT
+150 NQLTELDVSNNT
-162 ALTELSCDS
+162 ALTLLYCDGNQLTELDVSKNTALEYLSCDS

-180 KNTDLTR
+180 KNTAPIR
-187 LGCFFNQL
+187 LYC
-195 TELDVTKNT
+195 
-204 DLTSLSC
+204 S
-211 GSNQLTELDVT
+211 SNQLTELDVT
-222 GNTALTSL
+222 GTLTDLDCRSNQLTELDMTGCTALSRL
-230 SCFSN
+230 VCSSN
-235 QLTELDVTGNT
+235 QLTELDVTG
-246 ALTYLSCSSNQLT
+246 C
-259 ELDVSNNTALETLNC
+259 TALEI
-274 SSNQLTELDVNNNT
+274 
-288 ALTGL
+288 
-293 GCYSNLLTELDVS
+293 
-306 NNTAL
+306 
-311 TSLSCESNQLTELDV
+311 LSCDSNQLTELDV

-331 LTHLSCEFNQLTEL
+331 LTFLSCDGNQLTEL
-345 DVSNNTALTH
+345 DVSKNTALEY
-355 LSCESNRLTE
+355 LSC
-365 LDVSNNTALTY
+365 D
-376 LFCYSNQ
+376 SNQ

-394 LRYFSWNSN
+394 LEILYCSSNQFTELDLSNNTALRWLYCSSN

-420 SKLVSSSNFDRIT
+420 SKLVSPSNFDRIT
-433 SFSQGTFDSKT
+433 SFSQGTFDSET
-444 GLLTFAGKPSSF
+444 GLLTFGGKPSSF
-456 TYKYDVGYVKNDR
+456 TYRYNVCWYNSSR
-469 TMTVTVNLTEHI
+469 TATITVTVNLTEHI

-498 GEEFRSC
+498 GEEFR
-505 ACGEEETRSIDPL
+505 A
-518 GHSFTNYVYDNNA
+518 
-531 ACTTDGTET
+531 
-540 AKCDRCDATDTR
+540 
-552 TAAGTATGHTF
+552 
-563 SDWQV
+563 
-568 RTPASCTE
+568 
-576 SGEEFRSCACG
+576 CACG

-599 DFAGEWTTD
+599 DFAGEWTTDTPASCTEPGSKSHHCTRCEAKADVTSIPPLGHDFAEAWTTD

-695 EPGEEFRACACG
+695 EKGEEYRACACG